1 MFVSH
6 NQQYL
11 LRSSQKQIEKNNRLE
26 HYSWKQIEAGML
38 ETMRGPQR
46 NILIIWSFDPK
57 HKQNYMGGGICLR
70 KCIRVSQ
77 MNLDESGCHFQEQ
90 VGWRT

>member
-1 MFVSH
+1 
-6 NQQYL
+6 
-11 LRSSQKQIEKNNRLE
+11 
-26 HYSWKQIEAGML
+26 ML
-38 ETMRGPQR
+38 ETMRGPQK
-46 NILIIWSFDPK
+46 NILIIWNFDPK
-57 HKQNYMGGGICLR
+57 HKQHYEGGGICLR

>member
-38 ETMRGPQR
+38 ETMRGPQ
-46 NILIIWSFDPK
+46 K
-57 HKQNYMGGGICLR
+57 KQLYNW
-70 KCIRVSQ
+70 
-77 MNLDESGCHFQEQ
+77 EF
-90 VGWRT
+90 